1 MNESAVFEIWGAEYS
16 LALMLDA
23 NQDDPDFCEWAKSAK
38 LGPFADNVYF
48 KVLNG
53 SEALADEVNLKF
65 AECGDSR
72 VRMFK

>member
-38 LGPFADNVYF
+38 V
-48 KVLNG
+48 
-53 SEALADEVNLKF
+53 
-65 AECGDSR
+65 GDWYHNTVER
-72 VRMFK
+72 VS